1 VCFTLQSLLQTS
13 ILAFEQ
19 LFPKNIIFTINFT
32 PMLTHI
38 EHIGIAVKDLAIA
51 IPLYEKLLNTPCYKT
66 EEVASENVKTAFFA
80 VGTNKIELLQSTTED
95 GLIAKYVQKKGEGIH
110 HIAYAVIDIAA
121 EMARLKAEGFTLLN
135 EHPKPGADDKL
146 VCFVHPKDAG
156 GVLMELTAPDPSK

>member
-1 VCFTLQSLLQTS
+1 
-13 ILAFEQ
+13 
-19 LFPKNIIFTINFT
+19 
-32 PMLTHI
+32 MLTHI

-121 EMARLKAEGFTLLN
+121 EMARLKAEGFTVSEISLSLTHIKGHQCVN
-135 EHPKPGADDKL
+135 EKCAFTSVFAIFTCPKCDTPNDHLADK
-146 VCFVHPKDAG
+146 
-156 GVLMELTAPDPSK
+156 E